1 MKKLTFLLISLFAC
15 LTVFAE
21 KVTEQQAL
29 QIAQKFMQGKQFKQQ
44 NLRRAPSEISNN
56 AYYVFNVENNGGF
69 VIVAGD
75 NRMPEILGYS
85 ENGSLN
91 SESAP
96 CNVKWLLDYY
106 TKVVSTLPA
115 GSDAL
120 NRTKRSA
127 KTAIRPMIT
136 TTWGQG
142 TPYNDLCP
150 FLNGQHC
157 LTGCVATAL
166 AQVINYNRWPQGPTN
181 SVAAFKP
188 QRLGINMPQL
198 EPTSFNWD
206 NMTNAD
212 VARLMLYCGQAVEMD
227 YGLDASGASSYRQ
240 SGALIKVFGFSQTA
254 HEIYRG
260 SYSDEEWED
269 IIYNEMAES
278 RPVVY
283 DGDSNGSGGHA
294 FVVHGYK
301 DGMFY
306 INWGWDGN
314 EDGYFRLTGLNT
326 SSGNFNDNQ
335 IATISI
341 QSPAGGIVNRP
352 KVVVREVS
360 YYGHRFVRRTTDGSF
375 PSINLSTKLVSDLS
389 ENRNIYTGIGLYDE
403 NGMVKVL
410 FNDSKYFA
418 VGQEYL
424 DNVSFIIGNDVHDGT
439 YRVVPIS
446 RTSETEDWIADAN
459 SSDYY
464 LEISIDGQW
473 MRIRSFLLSLDEQ
486 AIEDV
491 AIASID
497 GISYSFYKR
506 KGENCATILCFDEGK
521 PSGEVYI
528 PNNVTFK
535 NQSYLIYRIEDDVF
549 VNCPDLTS
557 LSIATTNAPY
567 IENCQNLTK
576 IDLREG
582 VCTMKGGISGC
593 NNLISIEFPRSL
605 TTIEHGPEWCDK
617 LESMSFASQQQ
628 VTFIFTPQWNDEKL
642 PALRNVSFM
651 SENPPIIMFQDQP
664 LTVTPAITIHVP
676 KGTKASYEN
685 SIWNGWNIVDDM
697 VESEIDGIVW
707 GYCDGFQVSDLC
719 IYDDCGNNDGEYAL
733 HVPAEML
740 AAYKGMT
747 ISHIQF
753 YQPEEMCDYVF
764 ITKPDTDYMVK
775 QEAIK
780 LQNSWMDVELAHPYT
795 ITGEELY
802 VGVGRK
808 GKIAT
813 YCSDTEA
820 KVPEGFWFRT
830 MGNDPNTDTTLGEWN
845 YVPDRFSGF
854 TPPIPLRFVISGD
867 KLPTDMAVIDV
878 SVQNDS
884 TSQKAQLTVHNRSKE
899 LVSKFTVNWDV
910 DSSQQGSKAYEA
922 ELNPGRSTTVSF
934 YIPDGLD
941 GRYHKLGYSI
951 SEVNG
956 IADAISANS
965 TGIINFRTAGG
976 HPDDGP
982 LIVNNVELKDGEVW
996 WYNHDVNAL
1005 YDDGNSSCVGTQYVG
1020 VRYYAAIYIPKGLAG
1035 GKGTTIDGFSFYR
1048 NTLACQNVT
1057 LWVSTHLP
1065 NTEMDAD
1072 IEILDIPNNQLSTEE
1087 SKYHQVAFSQP
1098 HEIPEGGL
1106 YVGYSFDIT
1115 ADMMNAG
1122 YPCAFTK
1129 SIKNRKGGF
1138 WMKASNHPKWDE
1150 MTEDYGN
1157 LIAQV
1162 LMGGNVYKNAVRISD
1177 FSYASA
1183 VIGGKT
1189 KAEVILCNEGANKLN
1204 SVTLN
1209 IVGENGSEYERN
1221 ATLTVPLAVQML
1233 AGTTYVQATATFEL
1247 DADAAQGADKKTITV
1262 TKVNGADNELQK
1274 GISTTGTLYTLVSQP
1289 TNTTVL
1295 ENRTSTIS
1303 GGGAM
1308 NMTIRKILS
1317 EEFGNKL
1324 IPIAVHS
1331 LDIMAIDEYQQL
1343 SNMTYNLEQGFVNRE
1358 RIKDMYRGDYYERW
1372 GIKKVIQDAQN
1383 TIVPGSVTIDASWAD
1398 DDMNVID
1405 IHTDTRFMM
1414 DADNLPFRLGFVLL
1428 EDGLHGTGSA
1438 WAQANQLSG
1447 YNDLED
1453 EAFDYWV
1460 SQPNPIEG
1468 LKFDNVPVAAWS
1480 PFYGIEESVSET
1492 VKAGE
1497 SNVYN
1502 FKANIAGNR
1511 LIQNKENLSVVALLV
1526 DKQNGTIINGS
1537 KCKID
1542 AYGTGISSLSVNDQA
1557 FDIYT
1562 LQGHKVRAK
1571 ATTLDGLPKGVY
1583 IVNGNKVV
1591 IK

>member
-150 FLNGQHC
+150 VLNGQHC

-418 VGQEYL
+418 VGQEYS

-506 KGENCATILCFDEGK
+506 KGENCATILCYDAGK
-521 PSGEVYI
+521 PSGAVSI
-528 PNNVTFK
+528 PTNVTFK

-593 NNLISIEFPRSL
+593 NNLVSIEFPRSL

-651 SENPPIIMFQDQP
+651 SEDPPVIMFQVQP
-664 LTVTPAITIHVP
+664 LAVNPAVTIHVP
-676 KGTKASYEN
+676 KGAMASYVN
-685 SIWNGWNIVDDM
+685 SIWSGWKIVDDLTQP
-697 VESEIDGIVW
+697 EIDGIVW
-707 GYCDGFQVSDLC
+707 GYCDGDLVSDVYS
-719 IYDDCGNNDGEYAL
+719 YDDCGENNGEYAL
-733 HVPAEML
+733 RVSADML
-740 AAYKGMT
+740 APYVGMT

-764 ITKPDTDYMVK
+764 ITKPGTDYVVRQDAVK
-775 QEAIK
+775 VENA
-780 LQNSWMDVELAHPYT
+780 WMDVELAQPYT
-795 ITGEELY
+795 ITGDELY
-802 VGVGRK
+802 VGIGRK
-808 GKIAT
+808 SRVVTYLSSIETKI
-813 YCSDTEA
+813 
-820 KVPEGFWFRT
+820 PEGFWFRA
-830 MGNDPNTDTTLGEWN
+830 MGTDTNNEMIPGQWK
-845 YVPDRFSGF
+845 YVPEYISSFNN
-854 TPPIPLRFVISGD
+854 PIPLRFIISGD
-867 KLPTDMAVIDV
+867 NLPTDMAIMDV
-878 SVQNDS
+878 SVQNDG
-884 TSQKAQLTVHNRSKE
+884 TGQKGQLTVNNRSKE
-899 LVSKFTVNWDV
+899 FIDKFTLNWDV
-910 DSSQQGSKAYEA
+910 DSSRQGSETF
-922 ELNPGRSTTVSF
+922 ETSLNPGRSTTVSF
-934 YIPDGLD
+934 DIPEGLE

-951 SEVNG
+951 SEVNS
-956 IADAISANS
+956 IADAVSANS
-965 TGIINFRTAGG
+965 TGVINFRTGGG
-976 HPDDGP
+976 HPDDGSQV
-982 LIVNNVELKDGEVW
+982 VNNVTLGSGQLW
-996 WYNHDVNAL
+996 WNNHDVNPGHGQ
-1005 YDDGNSSCVGTQYVG
+1005 DMMIGTGMVN
-1020 VRYYAAIYIPKGLAG
+1020 VRYDAAIYVPAGLIG
-1035 GKGTTIDGFSFYR
+1035 GSGTTIDGLSFFR
-1048 NTLACQNVT
+1048 NTLACKNVT
-1057 LWVSTHLP
+1057 LWVSTYLP
-1065 NTEMDAD
+1065 ETEGDAD
-1072 IEILDIPNNQLSTEE
+1072 IEILDIPNNQLSPREFQF
-1087 SKYHQVAFSQP
+1087 HQVAFRQP
-1098 HEIPEGGL
+1098 HVIPEGGL

-1115 ADMMNAG
+1115 EDLNNAG
-1122 YPCAFTK
+1122 CPFPFTNTIRK
-1129 SIKNRKGGF
+1129 REGSLWSKVRDDSHRTNWSDFSSEYGDLKAQILFGGGDFNKNAARLTNLTSVSAVVGGSGIAEAILLNDGANSIKNVCFTVSGDKEQTYEV
-1138 WMKASNHPKWDE
+1138 KANVDVSPFYYGKVSFLLHADTQQGTDE
-1150 MTEDYGN
+1150 
-1157 LIAQV
+1157 
-1162 LMGGNVYKNAVRISD
+1162 
-1177 FSYASA
+1177 
-1183 VIGGKT
+1183 
-1189 KAEVILCNEGANKLN
+1189 
-1204 SVTLN
+1204 
-1209 IVGENGSEYERN
+1209 
-1221 ATLTVPLAVQML
+1221 
-1233 AGTTYVQATATFEL
+1233 
-1247 DADAAQGADKKTITV
+1247 KTIIV
-1262 TKVNGADNELQK
+1262 AKINGHDNTIPK
-1274 GISTTGTLYTLVSQP
+1274 GASINCPLYTLTSKPV
-1289 TNTTVL
+1289 TTAVL
-1295 ENRTSTIS
+1295 EEKTGTVYGNGTV
-1303 GGGAM
+1303 G
-1308 NMTIRKILS
+1308 MTVREILA
-1317 EEFGNKL
+1317 EKYGDKL
-1324 IPIAVHS
+1324 LIMVPHHI
-1331 LDIMAIDEYQQL
+1331 DIMELNEYSELFRQ
-1343 SNMTYNLEQGFVNRE
+1343 TYTSVTYVNRKE
-1358 RIKDMYRGDYYERW
+1358 PVDIYSGSYHEKW
-1372 GIKKVIQDAQN
+1372 GIEKDIQDALDA
-1383 TIVPGSVTIDASWAD
+1383 TVPGSVRVRAIWSDESRDGINIYTE
-1398 DDMNVID
+1398 
-1405 IHTDTRFMM
+1405 TTFGM
-1414 DADNLPFRLGFVLL
+1414 DADKHPFRLGFVLL
-1428 EDGLHGTGSA
+1428 EDGLSGTGPE
-1438 WAQANQLSG
+1438 WAQTNQMSG
-1447 YNDLED
+1447 YNYEED
-1453 EAFDYWV
+1453 PVFDKWAAM
-1460 SQPNPIEG
+1460 PWTIEG
-1468 LKFDNVPVAAWS
+1468 LTYNNVPVAAWS
-1480 PFYGIEESVSET
+1480 PYKGIEESIPQS
-1492 VKAGE
+1492 VKAE
-1497 SNVYN
+1497 EVMYN
-1502 FKANIAGNR
+1502 AFYADIEGNIH
-1511 LIQNKENLSVVALLV
+1511 IQNKDNLSVVALLV

-1562 LQGHKVRAK
+1562 LQGHKVRTK
-1571 ATTLDGLPKGVY
+1571 ATTLEGLPKGVY
-1583 IVNGNKVV
+1583 IVKGNKVV
-1591 IK
+1591 VK